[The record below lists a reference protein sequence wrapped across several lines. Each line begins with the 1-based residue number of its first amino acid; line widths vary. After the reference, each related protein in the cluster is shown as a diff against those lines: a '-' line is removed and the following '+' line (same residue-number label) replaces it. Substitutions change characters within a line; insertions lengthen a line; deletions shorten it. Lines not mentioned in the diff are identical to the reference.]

1 MGALFSPP
9 QPPPPPP
16 PPEVPTLDSPEID
29 KASDELR
36 KAELRRRG
44 RRSTILTS
52 GLGDLSKAPPLR
64 PGLGNG
70 ISRRLGGN

>member
-9 QPPPPPP
+9 SPPPPPP
-16 PPEVPTLDSPEID
+16 PPPVPTFDSPEID
-29 KASDELR
+29 DAREERR

-52 GLGDLSKAPPLR
+52 GLGDAGVAPVR
-64 PGLGNG
+64 RTGLGTG
-70 ISRRLGGN
+70 INTRLGGN